1 MDRTF
6 TLAFSQTE
14 SDNQQ
19 CRSRTDILNEMKNI
33 DEMINSIRQSNIDDH
48 RAQKRMKTLD
58 NTLDILYTQLEQAN
72 HNSSK

>member
-1 MDRTF
+1 
-6 TLAFSQTE
+6 
-14 SDNQQ
+14 
-19 CRSRTDILNEMKNI
+19 MKNI